1 MNKIIVMLCVMIAGS
16 AAFAADADKIL
27 DLQKDIHDKKSGF
40 YSENEK
46 WQEEKINL
54 EQRYIHLKRAI
65 AEKEAYLNSLKTSAA
80 ELKAEAERSRT
91 RIAEGQKLKTG
102 LETALSY
109 LLEKLGREVTSGDD
123 AAVQE
128 RLERIENLTAF
139 VAAPDVLPS
148 EKVRRVMEAYKVEAD
163 MSRYAEIRNTSITVG
178 GEQLNG
184 YLLRAGALASFFTT
198 PDGTT
203 AAFYN
208 PSSKQFEKLDSKY
221 SEEVIIAGELVNRKR
236 MPALVTLPVGRIEA
250 Q

>member
-1 MNKIIVMLCVMIAGS
+1 MNKILVALCVMLAGS
-16 AAFAADADKIL
+16 AYAAEADKIL
-27 DLQKDIHDKKSGF
+27 DLQKNIHDKKSGF

-54 EQRYIHLKRAI
+54 EQQYIHLKRAV
-65 AEKEAYLNSLKTSAA
+65 AEKEAYLKSLKSSAA
-80 ELKAEAERSRT
+80 ELKTEADRSRS

-109 LLEKLGREVTSGDD
+109 LLEKLGSEISSGDE

-128 RLERIENLTAF
+128 RSERIESLVAF
-139 VAAPDVLPS
+139 VAAPDVLPA

-163 MSRYAEIRNTSITVG
+163 MSRYAEIRSMSVTVN

-184 YLLRAGALASFFTT
+184 YVLRAGGLAGFFTT

-203 AAFYN
+203 AAFFN

-236 MPALVTLPVGRIEA
+236 MPALVTLPVGRIEV